1 MTDLRN
7 AKQKILIKKLQSNLG
22 DINDTQR
29 RGRTHEEKK
38 NVKY

>member
-1 MTDLRN
+1 MPNQIYGTQ
-7 AKQKILIKKLQSNLG
+7 KKILIHKLQSNLG

-38 NVKY
+38 IK